1 MKQESGP
8 EGSEEESM
16 QRILVVRNDKIGD
29 FMLAWPSFAMLKASC
44 DCHVAALVPAY
55 TAPLA
60 ELCPWIDQVILDPG
74 RKAPRAEQLALR
86 QRLRQER
93 FDAAITLFSTWRT
106 GWLLWR
112 SRIACRL
119 APATKLAQ
127 FLYNH
132 RLVQRRSRSEKPE
145 YQYNLDLVR
154 HYLTLQEQTPTEPTA
169 PYLQF
174 EAGLLAAV
182 RGDTAGRLGINP
194 AKPWLMVHCGTG
206 GSATNI
212 SVAQYAELVIGLQQ
226 QWPDHPC
233 VITAGPGEEAL
244 AGELASAVMAG
255 GGHAYVYA
263 SCDGLV
269 RFAQVI
275 ANAALFIAGST
286 GPLHIAA
293 ALDVPTVGFFPA
305 RRSATPLRWQPL
317 NSAGRHLAFTPAS
330 HEGEPAGMESIK
342 IATLLPQVVAWRNG
356 LDG

>member
-1 MKQESGP
+1 
-8 EGSEEESM
+8 M

-44 DCHVAALVPAY
+44 DCHVTALVPAY

-60 ELCPWIDQVILDPG
+60 DLCPWIDQVILDPG
-74 RKAPRAEQLALR
+74 AKAPCRERLQL
-86 QRLRQER
+86 QKRLRQER
-93 FDAAITLFSTWRT
+93 FDAAIALFSRWRT
-106 GWLLWR
+106 AWLLWR
-112 SRIACRL
+112 SRIPYRL

-154 HYLTLQEQTPTEPTA
+154 YYLQQQGITPVEPKA
-169 PYLQF
+169 PYLRF
-174 EAGLLAAV
+174 ADGLLAAV
-182 RGDTAGRLGINP
+182 RGDTAGLLGINP

-206 GSATNI
+206 GSATNL
-212 SVAQYAELVIGLQQ
+212 SLEQYAELILGLQSG
-226 QWPDHPC
+226 WPDHPC
-233 VITAGPGEEAL
+233 VLTAGPGEEQMAE
-244 AGELASAVMAG
+244 ELAQKVGAG
-255 GGHAYVYA
+255 GGHAYVYR
-263 SCDGLV
+263 SNEGLP
-269 RFAQVI
+269 RFCQVI

-317 NSAGRHLAFTPAS
+317 NSEGRHLAFAAPAVG
-330 HEGEPAGMESIK
+330 EGQGMHLISIEQC
-342 IATLLPQVVAWRNG
+342 LPQITAWFADLQG
-356 LDG
+356 S